1 MPSCLACCDQ
11 LLSDRRPRC
20 RRATFG
26 VVSLGSAW
34 HKYTVREGPDTRV
47 FYTTSA
53 IGTRPLAEG
62 KSGGSA
68 RGKGA
73 ASVAA
78 FAPTP
83 TFHTTT
89 GRNCSLSDG
98 NTTATRTSSFYIAA
112 AFLANPLT
120 PCPDGSWRFEI
131 EVLDNTADYSGAVEL
146 GFTTHQP
153 AVLSSIIPTA
163 QNLQNLN
170 SVNADVWI
178 LPTPRVSAPANHS
191 RFLCALLV
199 MVCTARSRY
208 LIQKAYE

>member
-1 MPSCLACCDQ
+1 MVRALLSCLACKCDQ

-20 RRATFG
+20 RRAKFG

-34 HKYTVREGPDTRV
+34 HKYTLGEGPDTKV

-53 IGTRPLAEG
+53 IETRSLAEA
-62 KSGGSA
+62 KTGGST

-73 ASVAA
+73 ASDA
-78 FAPTP
+78 FSLQP

-89 GRNCSLSDG
+89 GRNCSLSEG
-98 NTTATRTSSFYIAA
+98 NTTATRTSGFHIAV

-131 EVLDNTADYSGAVEL
+131 EVLDNTASFAGAVQL
-146 GFTTHQP
+146 GFTTHKP

-163 QNLQNLN
+163 QNLSDLC
-170 SVNADVWI
+170 SVGAGLWR
-178 LPTPRVSAPANHS
+178 LPTPGVSTPANHL
-191 RFLCALLV
+191 FLSVRCWSKFVFRGAG
-199 MVCTARSRY
+199 A
-208 LIQKAYE
+208 